1 MAASS
6 SRRHEYENLPQPHRP
21 VLKIWDS
28 IEVREAC
35 EKSRAALDRLKP
47 LSLNS
52 SDDHEHQQFFHHLIE
67 ESNVQNLFLISCKP
81 DVDDRI
87 NYWLPEKEEEREWGS
102 RYMMLDLG
110 SATPEQ
116 RLDYLRAAARFS
128 GGAAHL
134 SLQREDVLSEEEMIA
149 WVEALSDAAD
159 HDKTPRSL
167 LIKCSSF
174 DASNTLNALKKSK
187 GLLHL
192 SLQGFHVRD
201 ECVEVLSRFSSLTT
215 LHLDCS
221 RISPMF
227 VGKLADLHPSHSPL
241 AAALHRLAISA
252 GFINWSGSTCFLQ
265 HWPHLEELALH
276 SHRSEITNEQII
288 KWMYELAPSLNKK
301 NQKRETSGSTP
312 AASSSTD
319 YSVST
324 DPRPRLYSLS
334 IHSPTYAGRFKYTAT
349 RSIIAVVM
357 DAVSRSNLPF
367 LELKGL
373 QMDPAIKPQLERNRR
388 MFMLGDLARVPAK
401 SMRLFI
407 CGDAYAGKTTLL
419 STMHS
424 IYPGA
429 HKTDKLRATINRL
442 MQDTAGRTQGIEVR
456 AMERKG
462 VRLSLWDMAGQ
473 PEFHAFHDCM
483 LPDIGSSSS
492 YQAPS
497 LFLFVWSPVNTQS
510 NRKPGH
516 EAIQFTEQ
524 EFKVT
529 KTMKE
534 FEMSLSYW
542 LKFLASKSRKSNTPL
557 RVILVFTHADQMNL
571 IAAAV
576 SNTIASLRSEFKEVI
591 RVRIIII

>member
-1 MAASS
+1 M
-6 SRRHEYENLPQPHRP
+6 
-21 VLKIWDS
+21 
-28 IEVREAC
+28 
-35 EKSRAALDRLKP
+35 
-47 LSLNS
+47 
-52 SDDHEHQQFFHHLIE
+52 
-67 ESNVQNLFLISCKP
+67 
-81 DVDDRI
+81 
-87 NYWLPEKEEEREWGS
+87 
-102 RYMMLDLG
+102 
-110 SATPEQ
+110 
-116 RLDYLRAAARFS
+116 
-128 GGAAHL
+128 
-134 SLQREDVLSEEEMIA
+134 
-149 WVEALSDAAD
+149 
-159 HDKTPRSL
+159 
-167 LIKCSSF
+167 
-174 DASNTLNALKKSK
+174 
-187 GLLHL
+187 
-192 SLQGFHVRD
+192 
-201 ECVEVLSRFSSLTT
+201 
-215 LHLDCS
+215 
-221 RISPMF
+221 
-227 VGKLADLHPSHSPL
+227 GKLADLHPSHSPL
-241 AAALHRLAISA
+241 AASLQRLAISTD
-252 GFINWSGSTCFLQ
+252 FIDWSGSTGFLQ
-265 HWPHLEELALH
+265 NWPHLKELTL
-276 SHRSEITNEQII
+276 RSRRIEMRNEQII
-288 KWMYELAPSLNKK
+288 EWMYELAPSLNKK

-334 IHSPTYAGRFKYTAT
+334 IDSPTYAGRFEYTAT

-473 PEFHAFHDCM
+473 EEFHAFHDSM
-483 LPDIGSSSS
+483 LPDIGSSS

-497 LFLFVWSPVNTQS
+497 LFMFVWSP
-510 NRKPGH
+510 RKSQNSRAGP
-516 EAIQFTEQ
+516 EEKTEQ
-524 EFKVT
+524 EFEVS
-529 KTMKE
+529 
-534 FEMSLSYW
+534 FRYW